1 MDDKGKPVEWVGST
15 RKDIQRLPP
24 RVRKQFGLALFIAQA
39 GDRSPKAKPLS
50 GFGGAA
56 VVEIMESFDTDTY
69 RAIYTV
75 RFQEAIYVLHIFQKK
90 SHRGIQ
96 TPQKDIELVRDRLKQ
111 AEAMHNEWIQL
122 GGTTNEL

>member
-1 MDDKGKPVEWVGST
+1 M
-15 RKDIQRLPP
+15 PP

-56 VVEIMESFDTDTY
+56 VVEIVESFDTDTY